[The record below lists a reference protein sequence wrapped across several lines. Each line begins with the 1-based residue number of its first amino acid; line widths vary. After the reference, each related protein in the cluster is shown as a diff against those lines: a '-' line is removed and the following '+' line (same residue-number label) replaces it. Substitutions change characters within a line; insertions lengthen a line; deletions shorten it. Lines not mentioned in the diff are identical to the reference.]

1 MILVD
6 EDGGGTIDRLEWI
19 QYLASPDGFG
29 AEYFD
34 FELKQLFDKYDADKD
49 GSIDFDEFLSIL

>member
-1 MILVD
+1 MVD
-6 EDGGGTIDRLEWI
+6 EDGSGTIDRLEWI

-34 FELKQLFDKYDADKD
+34 FELKILFDKYDTDRD
-49 GSIDFDEFLSIL
+49 GSIDFGEF